1 MTADDQNSLSLTTV
15 LLGIQSE
22 MSKGFQAIT
31 EQLSTKASRQ
41 DVDDLAQEV
50 REGLS
55 EHAARIESLEDDR
68 QTREASESA
77 REELIAEHAD
87 AYRWK
92 VATAVTAV
100 AAFGS
105 GGYFLVYLLGRH

>member
-1 MTADDQNSLSLTTV
+1 MTGDDQTSLSLTQV
-15 LLGIQSE
+15 LLGIQGE
-22 MSKGFQAIT
+22 MSRGFQAVT

-50 REGLS
+50 REGLA
-55 EHAARIESLEDDR
+55 EHASRIESLEDER
-68 QTREASESA
+68 QNRTSAEEAKD
-77 REELIAEHAD
+77 ELRAERSD

-105 GGYFLVYLLGRH
+105 GGYFLVYLFGHH